1 MKFLK
6 NGGGAGFALLLL
18 LFTVS
23 SAFAQAT
30 RYIDP
35 EKGAGTTCTRSA
47 PCQLVEAYKKSNPD
61 NTNFLI
67 RVPFPGGTVTLVP
80 PGSGN
85 PLSEKVNFGTYVQE
99 SDGAVEGT
107 IKFTEHPTVTN
118 RHFRINPSGRFG
130 LDEKANVEF
139 KNVWVEARVL
149 GSDFFANDN
158 NASERITITGTLF
171 LNRSGQNAA
180 SLRSL
185 VVSQDMTI
193 QAAGTAGAYLGFVG
207 GGLTIKNGATL
218 TLKRSVNDLSRIGR
232 VELSLFFKKGSSST
246 DPQGLLTVDGT
257 IQGHPGMDALIT
269 TNYLGKNN
277 RVNFTP
283 RIPTD
288 AYDPSTN
295 GVDQNDCVRIAGKGT
310 IRNVRLQLLALGNVC
325 VDLKQVDDLEV
336 FGSIV
341 EPSRVSRVKEDSIS
355 TDVIF
360 RSEVIVDGN
369 IDLWGDARMVFEKT
383 ATIRGDISLDDGTY
397 PTDRLET
404 VFGVRRSGSV
414 RRGVQIGG
422 KGKFSCL
429 YTPRGPDGKD
439 NKKRGMHIPGM
450 QFEDAVT
457 IEGDVKVKYSSFTD
471 GAAAD
476 TKPKAPAC
484 APRVLFLA
492 PLSGTTTRES
502 VIKGALTVEDAADF
516 EDRGRVHL
524 DADTTGASKAKRPKT
539 VHNVRI
545 EGGISAQGN
554 TIGMG
559 YASTLT
565 ADGMCTAKDTGL
577 TFGNHILFGG
587 TDKQSVTG
595 RGSEVILD
603 AVMALDELAVPS
615 GPLAVK
621 TLHVGP
627 RAELMGKNVKVTESL
642 LLQGEL
648 SGELDEAST
657 IKKLTYGSR
666 NTDLVKK
673 AALSDTLDALAI
685 HIGSGELRLDEAV
698 KTKNLG
704 LCSGTL
710 SLVDAESTTDST
722 LHVMEHITVQNGML
736 EKDSNDPGSISTDKA
751 KTANVNDRYVLTYIT
766 PGKRTVTDA
775 LEWFDPR
782 DVVVNHASA
791 EITTSGDRSI
801 VGKLMITKGKLM
813 VDGMLTVGTSILD
826 RTSAAKVDNYSVVVA
841 AGELHTE
848 GQDVRVHGKVTV
860 KGKSKL
866 MTEGGDLHVLG
877 RVSQGKYIGNTAQV
891 TVEKDAMI
899 HLGDGTLML
908 GPEDTSKRTN
918 VKDNDRPDVLLTL
931 TGSLTADIIKVPK
944 GSKQTTIDASADSKM
959 LQTVVFDGT
968 MTPGTGNWGGTL
980 YLKSATADGNMLTVD
995 SLSAMQGSVELQ
1007 NKKVMITK
1015 DVALSSATIWPT
1027 AETTEFMGNLM
1038 ISGTGGLN
1046 SRYNNAA
1053 KRSILIHGDFM
1064 QTKGTVMED
1073 VAGVRLHS
1081 GATKTVMGDF
1091 MVATDASRYVTD
1103 GMPVLM
1109 VHGGFHFAKKGDL
1122 NATVEFTG
1130 KEAQEVMTGD
1140 TTALHSVTVN
1150 NAKGLLLKSH
1160 VMQQKAATLTL
1171 RQGKIHSM
1179 PMDSMFMWT
1188 VQNVQAEQELRGR
1201 STAQEGSKCGDKN
1214 NEACKATILRGS
1226 RQSYAATPVVRHLLQ
1241 GVSGAGFASGG
1252 YLFPVGMEK
1261 GDMSH
1266 YRPLILQLPSDLID
1280 TTAAT
1285 VSPVM
1290 VPDGAMPAWQN
1301 LTVPTA
1307 GGSLTLDVHADLFWK
1322 VDLGTESLPTNTNLR
1337 IAAEG
1342 IRNVADASG
1351 LRIVQWDCMWKNPK
1365 LAGRRPAQ
1373 VEAGSFAVNGYISG
1387 VLNLTQEGIGLGSC
1401 AIFGIAANGIENPID
1416 QADLSGGRANLQF
1429 IHNVPLP
1436 TPINLHL
1443 GDIQIGSGM
1452 QFRSATAYRPVGAGS
1467 HELKI
1472 QPAGAPAEQAITQ
1485 TLPLAHN
1492 KNYVVIA
1499 HGSLAE
1505 PMLKVLETR
1514 MTSQVANQ
1522 VDVLL
1527 VHGSADLGAARVE
1540 VLDPVDPMT
1549 VNMTLAGNLMLNDA
1563 TRRYAS
1569 LAPSQQ
1575 VLRVK
1580 SADQEVTQAYE
1591 MDLYG
1596 YANQTL
1602 VLNLSGMKEDLT
1614 ILGID
1619 KNGMVI
1625 PTVVVTGVEESAEL
1639 PTEFALHGNYPNP
1652 FNPGTRIQFDLPEN
1666 AQVRVQIVDM
1676 LGREVMV
1683 LPAQEMEAGANRS
1696 LELHATSLASGTYL
1710 YRLIATGAEQR
1721 HVKTGRMTLVK

>member
-1 MKFLK
+1 M
-6 NGGGAGFALLLL
+6 
-18 LFTVS
+18 
-23 SAFAQAT
+23 AFFNKQTSDAQ
-30 RYIDP
+30 
-35 EKGAGTTCTRSA
+35 
-47 PCQLVEAYKKSNPD
+47 
-61 NTNFLI
+61 FLI
-67 RVPFPGGTVTLVP
+67 AVPSPGGVVELAP
-80 PGSGN
+80 SRHN
-85 PLSEKVNFGTYVQE
+85 LSSPIVFGVYARTGE
-99 SDGAVEGT
+99 DPVEGT
-107 IKFTEHPTVTN
+107 IKFTGTRP
-118 RHFRINPSGRFG
+118 FKISGSG
-130 LDEKANVEF
+130 QVKLDAKAKVEF
-139 KNVWVEARVL
+139 TDITLTASRGNTPVWPT
-149 GSDFFANDN
+149 DN
-158 NASERITITGTLF
+158 GEEERIAIAGTLE
-171 LNRSGQNAA
+171 LAEGIGGVTIGK
-180 SLRSL
+180 LI
-185 VVSQDMTI
+185 VSKSFTLKVAKGESNQISRTDK
-193 QAAGTAGAYLGFVG
+193 LFVADW
-207 GGLTIKNGATL
+207 LTVHRGATL
-218 TLKRSVNDLSRIGR
+218 TLDRGAIIYLAMRKGDSNTD
-232 VELSLFFKKGSSST
+232 KKGM
-246 DPQGLLTVDGT
+246 LTVNGA
-257 IQGHPGMDALIT
+257 IAGPGQLRFQHNNRPRT
-269 TNYLGKNN
+269 TNAFHAYTEYTPAADGSITYEDCIRVTGTGAIRAPIYLA
-277 RVNFTP
+277 T
-283 RIPTD
+283 
-288 AYDPSTN
+288 
-295 GVDQNDCVRIAGKGT
+295 
-310 IRNVRLQLLALGNVC
+310 LGNVC
-325 VDLKQVDDLEV
+325 MDLKEI
-336 FGSIV
+336 G
-341 EPSRVSRVKEDSIS
+341 
-355 TDVIF
+355 DVITLGSVSESNRNLEGSAGNDGTTSDLIF
-360 RSEVIVDGN
+360 RNDVVVDGN
-369 IDLWGDARMVFEKT
+369 VEQWGDSRIVFEKA
-383 ATIRGDISLDDGTY
+383 ATIRGKVLLGDGQG
-397 PTDRLET
+397 PHGGGRN
-404 VFGVRRSGSV
+404 RSSTWISV
-414 RRGVQIGG
+414 RKGVQMGTSG
-422 KGKFSCL
+422 A
-429 YTPRGPDGKD
+429 YTCAYLTRRTDDKQ
-439 NKKRGMHIPGM
+439 RALHIPGV
-450 QFEDAVT
+450 QFMGQATITGNLEVLSKNIEEKTSHASDAAMT
-457 IEGDVKVKYSSFTD
+457 R
-471 GAAAD
+471 
-476 TKPKAPAC
+476 C
-484 APRVLFLA
+484 APRVLFMA
-492 PLSGTTTRES
+492 PVAPKAGGTTTPLVS
-502 VIKGALTVEDAADF
+502 SIG
-516 EDRGRVHL
+516 
-524 DADTTGASKAKRPKT
+524 
-539 VHNVRI
+539 
-545 EGGISAQGN
+545 GGISIRDTADFHDTGRIHLDSDSLETSNVMRRTAHSLRVGGGIVAKGN
-554 TIGMG
+554 TIRM
-559 YASTLT
+559 AFPAKSNV
-565 ADGMCTAKDTGL
+565 DGMCMANDAGL
-577 TFGNHILFGG
+577 TFGNHITLTAAAKGVVI
-587 TDKQSVTG
+587 TDATSG
-595 RGSEVILD
+595 LLLD
-603 AVMALDELAVPS
+603 ALATLGDLDVQDGTLT
-615 GPLAVK
+615 VK

-627 RAELMGKNVKVTESL
+627 RAELTATKDVKVTESL
-642 LLQGEL
+642 ILQGEL
-648 SGELDEAST
+648 NGELDESST
-657 IKKLTYGSR
+657 IRRLTYGNR

-673 AALSDTLDALAI
+673 AALTDMLDALAI
-685 HIGSGELRLDEAV
+685 HVGSGEIRLDEAV

-710 SLVDAESTTDST
+710 SLADAESTTDST
-722 LHVMEHITVQNGML
+722 LHVTEHITVQNGML
-736 EKDSNDPGSISTDKA
+736 EKDANDPGSISTDKA
-751 KTANVNDRYVLTYIT
+751 KTANTNDRYILTYIT

-782 DVVVNHASA
+782 DVIVNHASA
-791 EITTSGDRSI
+791 EITTNGNRSI
-801 VGKLMITKGKLM
+801 MGKLTITKGKLM
-813 VDGMLTVGTSILD
+813 VDGMLTVGTSTLH
-826 RTSAAKVDNYSVVVA
+826 RTDATKVDNYSMVVA

-848 GQDVRVHGKVTV
+848 GQDVRVYGKVSV
-860 KGKSKL
+860 NGKSKL
-866 MTEGGDLHVLG
+866 MTGGGNLHVLG
-877 RVSQGKYIGNTAQV
+877 RVQQGKYASNTAQASIA
-891 TVEKDAMI
+891 KDAMI

-908 GPEDTSKRTN
+908 GPEDTNKRNSVQGDT
-918 VKDNDRPDVLLTL
+918 RPDVLLTL
-931 TGSLTADIIKVPK
+931 TGSLTADMIKVPK

-968 MTPGTGNWGGTL
+968 LTPGTGNWGGTL
-980 YLKSATADGNMLTVD
+980 YLKSATADGKMLTVD

-1027 AETTEFMGNLM
+1027 AEMTEFMGDLM

-1091 MVATDASRYVTD
+1091 MVAADASRYVTD

-1122 NATVEFTG
+1122 NVKVEFTG
-1130 KEAQEVMTGD
+1130 KKEAQEVMTGD

-1160 VMQQKAATLTL
+1160 VMQQKMATLTL

-1188 VQNVQAEQELRGR
+1188 VQNVQVEQELRGR
-1201 STAQEGSKCGDKN
+1201 STAQEGEKCGADN
-1214 NEACKATILRGS
+1214 DEECKATILRGS
-1226 RQSYAATPVVRHLLQ
+1226 RQSYVGGPIARHLLQ
-1241 GVSGAGFASGG
+1241 GNAGAGFASGG

-1266 YRPLILQLPSDLID
+1266 YRPLILQLPSDLTD

-1322 VDLGTESLPTNTNLR
+1322 VDLGMESLPTNTNLR
-1337 IAAEG
+1337 IAAAG
-1342 IRNVADASG
+1342 LQNVADASG

-1365 LAGRRPAQ
+1365 LAGRLPAQ
-1373 VEAGSFAVNGYISG
+1373 VDASSFGVNGYLNG
-1387 VLNLTQEGIGLGSC
+1387 VVNLTQEGIGLGSC

-1429 IHNVPLP
+1429 IHNVPLLASVD
-1436 TPINLHL
+1436 LHL
-1443 GDIQIGSGM
+1443 GDIRIGSGM

-1485 TLPLAHN
+1485 TLPLANN

-1499 HGSLAE
+1499 HGSLSE

-1569 LAPSQQ
+1569 LATSQQ
-1575 VLRVK
+1575 IFRVK
-1580 SADQEVTQAYE
+1580 SMDDEVTEAYE

-1602 VLNLSGMKEDLT
+1602 VLNLSGMRNDLT
-1614 ILGID
+1614 ILGVD

-1625 PTVVVTGVEESAEL
+1625 PTVVVTGVEASAEL

-1666 AQVRVQIVDM
+1666 AQVQVQIVDM
-1676 LGREVMV
+1676 LGREVIT

-1696 LELHATSLASGTYL
+1696 VKLNASSLASGTYL